1 MTKNADYAQI
11 APRYNKARP
20 LHRKDTDYWLEYA
33 SRVITPLAEKSG
45 QNVKLLDLGCGNG
58 RFAVPFAEHLACD
71 VTATDSSVQMIDEAA
86 ANDPASL
93 VDLSVQEADKLTF
106 ADNSFDVIWIS
117 HLLHLVDDP
126 QAVLRECF
134 RVLKPGG
141 LLIDRYA
148 SLEDNLRKPERKFF
162 PELAEL
168 DKTCI
173 PKQSDVEGWIQ
184 TAGFTDVNSEHL
196 HVQTSDDG
204 VERLHRAACRVESGL
219 SKISDHAFADG
230 LESFEKYILANADTD
245 WILDE
250 AYTVTIAKKKEETSA
265 V

>member
-20 LHRKDTDYWLEYA
+20 LHRKDTDYWLDFA
-33 SRVITPLAEKSG
+33 SRIITPLAKKSG

-71 VTATDSSVQMIDEAA
+71 VTGTDSSRAMIDEAA
-86 ANDPASL
+86 ANDPTSL

-106 ADNSFDVIWIS
+106 ADNSFDVVWIS
-117 HLLHLVDDP
+117 HLLHLVEDP
-126 QAVLRECF
+126 QAVLNECY

-168 DKTCI
+168 DKTRI
-173 PKQSDVEGWIQ
+173 PKQHDVETWMQ
-184 TAGFTDVNSEHL
+184 KAGFADVKSDHL
-196 HVQTSDDG
+196 SVPTFDDG

-219 SKISDHAFADG
+219 SKISDHAFANG
-230 LESFEKYILANADTD
+230 LESFEEYILANDDTD

-250 AYTVTIAKKKEETSA
+250 VYTVTSA
-265 V
+265 RKSNA